1 MCIRDSFLT
10 GRASET
16 IISGGVNIYP
26 AEVEEALI
34 SHPEVVDLAA
44 IGAPD
49 EEWGER
55 VVAIVQPRS
64 MPVDEMARQALHDE
78 LIAFAR
84 ERIAGFKCPREIHFR
99 SELPREENGKL
110 YRRRIR
116 EALWKDTGRS
126 I

>member
-1 MCIRDSFLT
+1 M
-10 GRASET
+10 
-16 IISGGVNIYP
+16 
-26 AEVEEALI
+26 
-34 SHPEVVDLAA
+34 VDLAA

-55 VVAIVQPRS
+55 LVAIVQPRT
-64 MPVDEMARQALHDE
+64 MPADEKGRQALRDE

-84 ERIAGFKCPREIHFR
+84 ERIASFKCPREIHFR

-116 EALWKDTGRS
+116 ETLWKDTGRS